1 MEVIQLDKGDRDRV
15 HQFLDR
21 KLPVHQHLGWQH
33 ALHWLGRQP
42 FLAAVEGDQLL
53 GVVACPADNQHS
65 TWLRLFA
72 ARDSRI
78 MDRIWDL
85 LWAEAARILKAG
97 SGVGKVYT
105 LIVEDW
111 LQALV
116 ERSGFQQVDH
126 VVVLSWDGGP
136 LPELTLK
143 GEAVIRPLREG
154 DLDEVHEIDRVSFDP
169 AWRNSR
175 EQLERALQ
183 VSALAT
189 VIEVNGKPAG
199 YQISTA
205 STLGGHLARLAV
217 APDQRGMGLGK
228 ALVLDVLDRF
238 QDQGAVRITVNT
250 QRSNLISLQLYQEIG
265 FGLEDE
271 IYPVYRSA
279 IRED

>member
-1 MEVIQLDKGDRDRV
+1 MHIIQLERGDRDRV

-33 ALHWLGRQP
+33 ALNWLGSQP

-53 GVVACPADNQHS
+53 GVVACPPDDDQS
-65 TWLRLFA
+65 SWIRLFA
-72 ARDSRI
+72 ARNSEIRDQ
-78 MDRIWDL
+78 IWDQ
-85 LWAEAARILKAG
+85 LWSEAVRFLIKDG
-97 SGVGKVYT
+97 DVKEVYT

-111 LQALV
+111 LQELV
-116 ERSGFQQVDH
+116 ERSGFQAVDH

-136 LPELTLK
+136 LPDLTQAGK
-143 GEAVIRPLREG
+143 TMIRPLREE
-154 DLDEVHEIDRVSFDP
+154 DLDDVSEIDRVSFDP

-189 VIEVNGKPAG
+189 VIEVNGKTAG

-238 QDQGAVRITVNT
+238 QEQGAVRITVNT

-265 FGLEDE
+265 FVLEDE